1 MNLIFL
7 GPPGAGKGTIAA
19 LAKDVYSILH
29 ISTGD
34 LFRDAI
40 RNESELGKK
49 VKAILAAGDLVPD
62 EVTIAMVKERISK
75 DDAKNGFILDGFPRT
90 IAQAEAL
97 SEFATIDA
105 AVNFELSRELIIKR
119 LSGRRVAKNS
129 GKVYHIIYN
138 PPKVEGICDES
149 GEPLIQRDDD
159 KESAILNRL
168 EVYEAQTKPL
178 IDYYQKKGLLVSID
192 SSKSQQ
198 EVLEELKQVLSQK
211 A

>member
-1 MNLIFL
+1 M
-7 GPPGAGKGTIAA
+7 
-19 LAKDVYSILH
+19 
-29 ISTGD
+29 
-34 LFRDAI
+34 
-40 RNESELGKK
+40 
-49 VKAILAAGDLVPD
+49 
-62 EVTIAMVKERISK
+62 
-75 DDAKNGFILDGFPRT
+75 
-90 IAQAEAL
+90 
-97 SEFATIDA
+97 
-105 AVNFELSRELIIKR
+105 NFELSRELIIKR

-198 EVLEELKQVLSQK
+198 EVLEELKQVLSQN